1 MSDNSYEEY
10 KRDLARSEKKKQD
23 NYDGKKL
30 LILSAFFLAYL
41 LFILP
46 FHAGDV
52 SEIRGDEIEAGR
64 KYNPIHVYYI
74 EDLHILRVKTDDDGS
89 LYCVAKFFD
98 RDGKEWLLCF
108 TPGKDEELAD
118 HIRISSSFE
127 EEMDIT
133 VNGYFQLE
141 YLDELPFAAD
151 SFFSVYG
158 RQYADEE
165 QSNMLSL
172 NADYLC
178 KSYENYMLALI
189 TRPGI
194 PLGSLV
200 AGLLSLIIGSVL
212 LIRNWKRKI
221 EQK

>member
-10 KRDLARSEKKKQD
+10 KRDLARSLKSKE
-23 NYDGKKL
+23 NNRSGKIL
-30 LILSAFFLAYL
+30 LIVGACLLVYL
-41 LFILP
+41 LVILP

-64 KYNPIHVYYI
+64 EYNPIHVYYI
-74 EDLHILRVKTDDDGS
+74 EDLHILRAKTDDDGN
-89 LYCVAKFFD
+89 LYCVAEFFD

-133 VNGYFQLE
+133 VNGYFKLE
-141 YLDELPFAAD
+141 YLDELPFSAD

-178 KSYENYMLALI
+178 KSYENYLLALI
-189 TRPGI
+189 SRPGI
-194 PLGSLV
+194 PFGSLV
-200 AGLLSLIIGSVL
+200 AGLLSVIIGSIL
-212 LIRNWKRKI
+212 LIRNRKRKA
-221 EQK
+221 E